1 MRHEPSMSSRQ
12 SESEKW
18 RRKTDARP
26 PAAIPRPGLS
36 PSHTVT
42 FARRRTLKQ
51 VLKFGHACAELWDS
65 AMDLGNTRLIV
76 SILAGGGE
84 MGVGVAAQ

>member
-1 MRHEPSMSSRQ
+1 MAPQDWCAS
-12 SESEKW
+12 
-18 RRKTDARP
+18 ARCDTE
-26 PAAIPRPGLS
+26 AW
-36 PSHTVT
+36 TVT